1 MTGSESGPS
10 APEGLLAELYEEL
23 KALAALHLRGER
35 EGHTLEPS
43 ALVHEAYLRL
53 QGRPGLS
60 ISGRTHFR
68 ALASNTMR
76 RVLVDYARR
85 RNADKRLGPTHVRV
99 GPDSGITDERTVNVL
114 VIEAALEKLSV
125 VDVQA
130 ARIVEMR
137 FYTGMTEVE
146 IAEVMGV
153 SDRWVRKQWAF
164 ARAWLKRELS
174 GQA

>member
-1 MTGSESGPS
+1 MSGSESGPS

-68 ALASNTMR
+68 ALASKTMR
-76 RVLVDYARR
+76 RVLVDHARK
-85 RNADKRLGPTHVRV
+85 RNADKRAGPTHVRV
-99 GPDSGITDERTVNVL
+99 GPDTGITEKRTEDVL
-114 VIEAALEKLSV
+114 ALEAALEKLSL
-125 VDVQA
+125 VDA
-130 ARIVEMR
+130 DAERIVEMR

-146 IAEVMGV
+146 IAEVLGV

-164 ARAWLKRELS
+164 ARAWLKRELQS
-174 GQA
+174 G